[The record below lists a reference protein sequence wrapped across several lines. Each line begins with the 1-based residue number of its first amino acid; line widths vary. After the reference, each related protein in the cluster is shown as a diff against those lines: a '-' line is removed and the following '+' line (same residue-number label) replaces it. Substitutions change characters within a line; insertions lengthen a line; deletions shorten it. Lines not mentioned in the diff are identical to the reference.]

1 MLERGGVEAA
11 LVEFAGGAV
20 LLHDEGLE
28 SNDVLGIVARIVER
42 QLLEEPLGNKLDPLR
57 PKRQEPHDAGMV
69 GIRCAVLTVSLV
81 QRALV
86 RPCRWPYHWTCCSAR
101 HWHIGAATVEAEEE
115 KAMPP
120 MPFPVAGQRRPD
132 LAASQG
138 GAGPQNL
145 AVMVVVV
152 AALYFGRE
160 IFVPMALAVLLSFA
174 LAPVVS
180 FLRRWGLPRTVAV
193 IGVVFLAFLAISA
206 FGVLVA
212 GQVSQL
218 AVSLPQYQFNIQQ
231 KIRSFRSDSAGD
243 GVVERASEALKEL
256 SEEIEGSNDDV
267 PGRRRPAGPLGDETE
282 EPEPVPVQIREPELA
297 PLQLLQSVITPLIGP
312 LATSGVVIVF
322 VIFMLLQRE
331 DLRDRFIR
339 LAGASDLHRTTQALS
354 DAANRVARYL
364 LMQLIVNATYGIPVG
379 LGLWLI
385 GVPNPLLWGLLATVL
400 RFVPYIGPV
409 VAAILPLVLSVAVD
423 PGWTML
429 LWTAALFIFLEVVSN
444 NIVEPWLYGSSTGL
458 SPVAIILAAIF
469 WTWLWG
475 PVGLLLSTPLTVCLV
490 VLGRHVPQFGFLD
503 VLLGSEPVL
512 TPVESLY
519 QRLLAGDPDEATE
532 RAEEYLDK
540 NPLLDFYDDVA
551 VPALALVEKDR
562 ARGVLDDQQR
572 AIVAAGAVTLVDNLS
587 EHEDEPAADAAEA
600 ADKVAGKPGDAD
612 KTEPADV
619 VPEETVALGADWQ
632 DRPVLC
638 AGGRGNLDDAAAAM
652 LGQLVE
658 RGGIGVRRATFD
670 AVASAH
676 YASLDLDGVRM
687 ICLSYM
693 NADSLA
699 HARYLVRRLRRR
711 TEAPILVGFWSME
724 REEADRRDLVKAT
737 RADYSAITLEEA
749 IRQVREAAGL
759 SAPGPVQAEPPLR
772 RDPVALTQ

>member
-1 MLERGGVEAA
+1 M
-11 LVEFAGGAV
+11 
-20 LLHDEGLE
+20 
-28 SNDVLGIVARIVER
+28 
-42 QLLEEPLGNKLDPLR
+42 
-57 PKRQEPHDAGMV
+57 
-69 GIRCAVLTVSLV
+69 
-81 QRALV
+81 
-86 RPCRWPYHWTCCSAR
+86 
-101 HWHIGAATVEAEEE
+101 
-115 KAMPP
+115 
-120 MPFPVAGQRRPD
+120 
-132 LAASQG
+132 
-138 GAGPQNL
+138 
-145 AVMVVVV
+145 
-152 AALYFGRE
+152 
-160 IFVPMALAVLLSFA
+160 
-174 LAPVVS
+174 
-180 FLRRWGLPRTVAV
+180 
-193 IGVVFLAFLAISA
+193 
-206 FGVLVA
+206 
-212 GQVSQL
+212 
-218 AVSLPQYQFNIQQ
+218 SLPQYQSNIQQ
-231 KIRSFRSDSAGD
+231 KIRSFRSDSAGE

-267 PGRRRPAGPLGDETE
+267 PGKRRAAGPLIDGTE
-282 EPEPVPVQIREPELA
+282 EPEPIPVQIREPELA
-297 PLQLLQSVITPLIGP
+297 PLQLLQSVIGPLIGP
-312 LATSGVVIVF
+312 LATGGVVIVF

-409 VAAILPLVLSVAVD
+409 VAAILPLALSVAVD

-458 SPVAIILAAIF
+458 SPVAIIVAAIF

-475 PVGLLLSTPLTVCLV
+475 PIGLLLSTPLTVCLV

-512 TPVESLY
+512 TPVEGLY

-532 RAEEYLDK
+532 RAEEFLER
-540 NPLLDFYDDVA
+540 NALLDFYDGVA
-551 VPALALVEKDR
+551 IPALALVENDR
-562 ARGVLDDQQR
+562 VRGVLDDKQR
-572 AIVAAGAVTLVDNLS
+572 AIIAAGAVTLVDNLS
-587 EHEDEPAADAAEA
+587 EHEDEPAAEATEEAAE
-600 ADKVAGKPGDAD
+600 KPGEEDMA
-612 KTEPADV
+612 EPAQV
-619 VPEETVALGADWQ
+619 VPEEAVALGRDWLV
-632 DRPVLC
+632 RPVLC

-670 AVASAH
+670 AMASAN
-676 YASLDLDGVRM
+676 YASLDLDGVQM

-711 TEAPILVGFWSME
+711 TAAPILVGFWSME
-724 REEADRRDLVKAT
+724 KEEADRRDLVKAT
-737 RADYSAITLEEA
+737 RADYSAISLEEA
-749 IRQVREAAGL
+749 ITQIRETAGVGH
-759 SAPGPVQAEPPLR
+759 AKTVPTDPPLR
-772 RDPVALTQ
+772 PDLVALTP

>member
-1 MLERGGVEAA
+1 
-11 LVEFAGGAV
+11 
-20 LLHDEGLE
+20 
-28 SNDVLGIVARIVER
+28 
-42 QLLEEPLGNKLDPLR
+42 
-57 PKRQEPHDAGMV
+57 
-69 GIRCAVLTVSLV
+69 
-81 QRALV
+81 
-86 RPCRWPYHWTCCSAR
+86 
-101 HWHIGAATVEAEEE
+101 
-115 KAMPP
+115 MPP
-120 MPFPVAGQRRPD
+120 MPFPVTDQRRPD
-132 LAASQG
+132 LAPGQS
-138 GAGPQNL
+138 GAGMPNL

-152 AALYFGRE
+152 AALYFGRD

-193 IGVVFLAFLAISA
+193 ISVVLLAFLAISA
-206 FGVLVA
+206 FGVLVT

-218 AVSLPQYQFNIQQ
+218 ADNLPQYQYNIQQ
-231 KIRSFRSDSAGD
+231 KIRGLRADAGGE
-243 GVVERASEALKEL
+243 GVMERASEALKEL
-256 SEEIEGSNDDV
+256 SEEIEGSNDD
-267 PGRRRPAGPLGDETE
+267 PDRSRETGPFGEPAE
-282 EPEPVPVQIREPELA
+282 EPEPEPIPVQIQEPELG
-297 PLQLLQSVITPLIGP
+297 PLQLLQSVVGPLIGP
-312 LATSGVVIVF
+312 LATSGIVFVF

-354 DAANRVARYL
+354 DAAKRVARYL
-364 LMQLIVNATYGIPVG
+364 LMQLVVNATYGIPVG

-409 VAAILPLVLSVAVD
+409 AAAILPLVLSVAVD
-423 PGWTML
+423 SGWTML

-458 SPVAIILAAIF
+458 SPVAIIVAAIF

-475 PVGLLLSTPLTVCLV
+475 PIGLLLSTPLTVCLV

-512 TPVESLY
+512 TSVESLY

-532 RAEEYLDK
+532 RAEEFLEK
-540 NPLLDFYDDVA
+540 NALLEFYDSVA
-551 VPALALVEKDR
+551 IPALALVENDR
-562 ARGVLDDQQR
+562 ARGVLDEKQR
-572 AIVAAGAVTLVDNLS
+572 AIIAAGAVTLVDNLS
-587 EHEDEPAADAAEA
+587 EHEDEPAADLAEA
-600 ADKVAGKPGDAD
+600 ADEVAEKPSDED
-612 KTEPADV
+612 KTEPAHV
-619 VPEETVALGADWQ
+619 VLDETIELGPDWL

-670 AVASAH
+670 AMASAN

-699 HARYLVRRLRRR
+699 HARYLVRRMRRR
-711 TEAPILVGFWSME
+711 TAAPILVGFWSME
-724 REEADRRDLVKAT
+724 KEEANRRDLVKAT
-737 RADYSAITLEEA
+737 RADYSAITLGEA

-759 SAPGPVQAEPPLR
+759 SAAGPVPTDPTR
-772 RDPVALTQ
+772 RPEPVAGTP